1 MNVTTGLSFAT
12 VIMTLLEFC
21 SVILFLLGG
30 LKYWKL
36 TRLSS
41 SEKCSRTAL
50 AGVVSACIGGLPNAF
65 DKLCWTFFS
74 CDTWFNSTWMF
85 FFVGIGYILLFV
97 SALRLFREKETS
109 GAEKLLSLPA
119 GTALYSA
126 HKIMKYC
133 SMLAASVGMLGFYIT
148 VCRKTRALIG
158 GKAFLYLITLF
169 TTVFLIV
176 WSAAA
181 SFTSPLPNIIAQ
193 LVNSAGYIA
202 FIAANGLVIRKLT
215 KAQK

>member
-1 MNVTTGLSFAT
+1 MSAPTGLSLGG

-21 SVILFLLGG
+21 SVILFLIGG
-30 LKYWKL
+30 LRYYKL
-36 TRLSS
+36 TKLASTA
-41 SEKCSRTAL
+41 KCSRTAL
-50 AGVVSACIGGLPNAF
+50 AGVISACIGGLPNAC

-74 CDTWFNSTWMF
+74 YDTWFNSTWMF
-85 FFVGIGYILLFV
+85 FFVGIAYILLFI
-97 SALRLFREKETS
+97 SALRLFREDRPEGT
-109 GAEKLLSLPA
+109 KLLSLPA
-119 GTALYSA
+119 GTVLFSA

-148 VCRKTRALIG
+148 MCKKARRLIG
-158 GKAFLYLITLF
+158 GRAFLYLVTLF

-193 LVNSAGYIA
+193 TVNSLGYIA
-202 FIAANGLVIRKLT
+202 FIAVNGMVMKKLT
-215 KAQK
+215 VKEN